1 MKVRGIRGAISVE
14 SNDKNEIFNS
24 TKKLLKKIVSSNSL
38 EVENICSI
46 IFTVTEDLNAAF
58 PAAAAREIGWKY
70 VPMICLTELAVP
82 GSSVGILRI
91 LMHVN
96 TDKKMED
103 IKHVYLEKAVKL
115 RPDLSDSTDLR
126 ME

>member
-1 MKVRGIRGAISVE
+1 MQVRGIRGAISVD
-14 SNDKNEIFNS
+14 SNNKNEIYNS
-24 TKKLLKKIVSSNSL
+24 TKKLLKKIVSANML
-38 EVENICSI
+38 EVVNICSI

-58 PAAAAREIGWKY
+58 PAAAAREMGWKY
-70 VPMICLTELAVP
+70 VPMICLTELSVP

-91 LMHVN
+91 LIHVN

-103 IKHVYLEKAVKL
+103 IKHVYLGEAVKL
-115 RPDLSDSTDLR
+115 RPDLSDSEE